1 MENIKNKCNC
11 NCSKEKKVVNTYKA
25 KANKYVSTATNKLK
39 FEFIENFEA
48 IIKAKLILIMVMV
61 IHLIIIYIID

>member
-25 KANKYVSTATNKLK
+25 KDNKYVSTETNKLK
-39 FEFIENFEA
+39 FEFIEKNNEQEDDYT
-48 IIKAKLILIMVMV
+48 KGV
-61 IHLIIIYIID
+61 